1 MPEKD
6 RAAADLVRI
15 PDDLLAEIDRRA
27 AEYGLTRAETMRR
40 ALAELLGA
48 AIDEA
53 VGQSRA

>member
-53 VGQSRA
+53 MGQSRA

>member
-1 MPEKD
+1 VPEKD

-53 VGQSRA
+53 MGQSRA